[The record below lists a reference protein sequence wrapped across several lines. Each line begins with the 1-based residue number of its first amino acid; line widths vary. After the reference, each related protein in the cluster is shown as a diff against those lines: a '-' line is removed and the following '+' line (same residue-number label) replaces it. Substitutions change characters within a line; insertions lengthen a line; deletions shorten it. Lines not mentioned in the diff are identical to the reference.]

1 MVEEGD
7 RTGPVT
13 WSVAGN
19 SWSRRDVMLS
29 PCNEPPLRFTPR
41 RKHIRSGGGSV
52 RSSRSRIGVGAAA
65 LVVCS
70 AWSAGARAEDPG
82 GAIGDGRDL
91 LAQARE
97 LYVEGAKAARSGHPD
112 RARLFYISA
121 WRAQHHWQ
129 IAGSLG
135 HAELALGRYCDAA
148 EHLAFFLRETR
159 YLTTL
164 DPRDRATIARDL
176 ERAKAKVGA
185 VTAIVEP
192 AGAEVL
198 VDGAPVGTAPLA
210 DAVFVEPG
218 RHVIE
223 ARMPGRVAAVEAR
236 DLVPGGA
243 TQVVLRL
250 APVAAVE
257 PPAAQP
263 PQQPPQPLAVAPP
276 PRSIARPNRAIVIGG
291 AVTTGVLAVV
301 GVGLGVG
308 SAMKASASRD
318 CEVGTVRR
326 GHEPGRQAGRVR
338 NQLQA
343 QKVALGYASIG
354 TFIGAGVI
362 GVGTAAYAL
371 FSSKR
376 VTLPRTGL
384 VVYPGGAAASMSV
397 DW

>member
-1 MVEEGD
+1 
-7 RTGPVT
+7 
-13 WSVAGN
+13 
-19 SWSRRDVMLS
+19 
-29 PCNEPPLRFTPR
+29 
-41 RKHIRSGGGSV
+41 
-52 RSSRSRIGVGAAA
+52 VGAVA

-70 AWSAGARAEDPG
+70 AWSSGARAEDPG

-91 LAQARE
+91 MTQARE

-198 VDGAPVGTAPLA
+198 VDGVSIGTAPLA
-210 DAVFVEPG
+210 DDVFVEPG

-223 ARMPGRVAAVEAR
+223 ARMPGRLAVVEAR

-250 APVAAVE
+250 APVAAME
-257 PPAAQP
+257 PPVAQP
-263 PQQPPQPLAVAPP
+263 PRPPQPPAVAPP
-276 PRSIARPNRAIVIGG
+276 RRSVVRANRAIIISG

-301 GVGLGVG
+301 GVGLGVA
-308 SAMKASASRD
+308 SARKASASRD
-318 CEVGTVRR
+318 CEVGPCDGATSQS
-326 GHEPGRQAGRVR
+326 GRQGEF

-343 QKVALGYASIG
+343 QKVALGYGAIG
-354 TFIGAGVI
+354 TFIGAGLI

-371 FSSKR
+371 YSNKR

>member
-1 MVEEGD
+1 
-7 RTGPVT
+7 
-13 WSVAGN
+13 
-19 SWSRRDVMLS
+19 
-29 PCNEPPLRFTPR
+29 
-41 RKHIRSGGGSV
+41 
-52 RSSRSRIGVGAAA
+52 VGAVA

-91 LAQARE
+91 MAQARE
-97 LYVEGAKAARSGHPD
+97 LYVEGAKAARAGHPD

-159 YLTTL
+159 YLTNL

-176 ERAKAKVGA
+176 ERAKAKVGE

-223 ARMPGRVAAVEAR
+223 ARMPGRQALVEAR

-250 APVAAVE
+250 APIAAVE
-257 PPAAQP
+257 PPGALSP
-263 PQQPPQPLAVAPP
+263 PPPPPAVAPP
-276 PRSIARPNRAIVIGG
+276 QRRVARPNRAIIVGG

-318 CEVGTVRR
+318 CEVGPCDGATSQAA
-326 GHEPGRQAGRVR
+326 RQGEF

-371 FSSKR
+371 FSNKR
-376 VTLPRTGL
+376 VTLPRAGL